1 MACRRKKQESKGG
14 SLIILCF
21 VMMMIVLGAASPLL
35 FLIELPERVAII
47 NFVKDNAITIA
58 AILSIIILAI
68 TIYTIHSKRI
78 EKQRGALMDEILEH
92 LNLSNIDD
100 LVKKIDDQVIVKS
113 KQTLQNYDEVRYL
126 REHDNL
132 DDVKHIALIR
142 QSIKEDVENFLRDNE
157 FMQRPQYEYVAD
169 WLGDYLLLTDGYRV
183 RIVYITSAGNHRG
196 ERLIEYSLPV
206 VAKFE
211 EHPEYLMTKGEYNKM
226 LKQQEKEAL
235 ERQKHNYYNKVNS
248 IIDFAN
254 GSKDNLIVKS
264 RIKMLDEL
272 VQQLFDRT
280 INSIQKIKQ
289 IDSNEWKMLDKFI
302 NDIDSKVHKIVDD
315 DNKIS
320 QYYASDD
327 FKQIKDTCTSLNISR
342 KEFNEYIEEKAQSIS
357 KLFGTRIVRNET
369 QHEDTYD
376 YVRVYKKSITPFT
389 AEVSSAV
396 FGSAENN
403 PIGYIIKCFYPNKN
417 QYEEQI
423 QKLRILIEEL
433 ETLKEAKSIIENYK
447 KDYDQYIQSVPDYV
461 LKNDE
466 DGFYSRL
473 GLAIIDESVLNVEYK
488 FTYTSNGGM
497 AQRSFTV
504 PMNEEN
510 IIELINQ
517 LESKLSR
524 EAQTKEQRAL
534 MTTKLRASIKER
546 DHYTCCHCGNSTY
559 KEPNLL
565 LEVDHIIPISKGGLT
580 LEENLQTLCWKCN
593 RSKGAKIV

>member
-1 MACRRKKQESKGG
+1 
-14 SLIILCF
+14 
-21 VMMMIVLGAASPLL
+21 
-35 FLIELPERVAII
+35 
-47 NFVKDNAITIA
+47 
-58 AILSIIILAI
+58 
-68 TIYTIHSKRI
+68 
-78 EKQRGALMDEILEH
+78 
-92 LNLSNIDD
+92 
-100 LVKKIDDQVIVKS
+100 
-113 KQTLQNYDEVRYL
+113 
-126 REHDNL
+126 
-132 DDVKHIALIR
+132 
-142 QSIKEDVENFLRDNE
+142 
-157 FMQRPQYEYVAD
+157 
-169 WLGDYLLLTDGYRV
+169 
-183 RIVYITSAGNHRG
+183 
-196 ERLIEYSLPV
+196 
-206 VAKFE
+206 
-211 EHPEYLMTKGEYNKM
+211 M
-226 LKQQEKEAL
+226 LKQQKKEAL
-235 ERQKHNYYNKVNS
+235 ERQKHNYYDKVNS

-289 IDSNEWKMLDKFI
+289 IDSDEWKMLDKFI
-302 NDIDSKVHKIVDD
+302 HDIESKVQKIVDD

-327 FKQIKDTCTSLNISR
+327 FKQIKDTCTSLSVSR

-369 QHEDTYD
+369 QHEDTYN
-376 YVRVYKKSITPFT
+376 YIRVYRKSITPFT
-389 AEVSSAV
+389 AEVSSSV

-403 PIGYIIKCFYPNKN
+403 PIGYIIKCFYQDKS

-534 MTTKLRASIKER
+534 MTTKLRASIKKR

>member
-1 MACRRKKQESKGG
+1 MVRRRKNQARKVIG
-14 SLIILCF
+14 LIILCD
-21 VMMMIVLGAASPLL
+21 IVIAGYVSILA
-35 FLIELPERVAII
+35 FLIGWPENAAII
-47 NFVKDNAITIA
+47 HFVKDNTIIIA
-58 AILSIIILAI
+58 VILSIIILAI
-68 TIYTIHSKRI
+68 TIYTIHSKKI
-78 EKQRGALMDEILEH
+78 EKQRGALMDEILER

-100 LVKKIDDQVIVKS
+100 LVKEFDDQVIVKS
-113 KQTLQNYDEVRYL
+113 KQTLQNYDEARYL

-132 DDVKHIALIR
+132 EDVKHIALIR
-142 QSIKEDVENFLRDNE
+142 QNIKEDVENFLRDNE

-169 WLGDYLLLTDGYRV
+169 WLGDYLLLTDGYRI

-206 VAKFE
+206 IAKFE

-289 IDSNEWKMLDKFI
+289 INSDEWKMLDKFI

-376 YVRVYKKSITPFT
+376 YVRVYKK
-389 AEVSSAV
+389 VS
-396 FGSAENN
+396 
-403 PIGYIIKCFYPNKN
+403 
-417 QYEEQI
+417 
-423 QKLRILIEEL
+423 L
-433 ETLKEAKSIIENYK
+433 
-447 KDYDQYIQSVPDYV
+447 
-461 LKNDE
+461 
-466 DGFYSRL
+466 
-473 GLAIIDESVLNVEYK
+473 
-488 FTYTSNGGM
+488 
-497 AQRSFTV
+497 
-504 PMNEEN
+504 
-510 IIELINQ
+510 
-517 LESKLSR
+517 LSR
-524 EAQTKEQRAL
+524 QKYLQQFLEARK
-534 MTTKLRASIKER
+534 TTQLVI
-546 DHYTCCHCGNSTY
+546 
-559 KEPNLL
+559 L
-565 LEVDHIIPISKGGLT
+565 
-580 LEENLQTLCWKCN
+580 
-593 RSKGAKIV
+593 